1 MRKTTTCF
9 VFDPIRSFKFDATHA
24 NSVLSYLQRF
34 PLSWNVYKDANTPRS
49 SLDENLV
56 SYP

>member
-9 VFDPIRSFKFDATHA
+9 AFDPIRSFKFDATHA

-34 PLSWNVYKDANTPRS
+34 PLSWNVYKDANAPKS
-49 SLDENLV
+49 SLDENMV
-56 SYP
+56 S